1 LPLGLQNLG
10 NTCYMNAT
18 VQCLKTVPALT
29 DSLKTFTGHVAA
41 PDTQTSVTAALRD
54 VYLTMDKG
62 AALPPLILVQALHKA
77 FPRFAERDNHGQLAQ
92 QDANECW
99 TELVRTLQ
107 QKLPAAAETSKY
119 PSIID
124 QFMGG
129 RFSVEMKCDEAEDEP
144 ASVSTESFLQLSCFI
159 ETETRYMHSGLISK
173 LTEKI
178 TKNSSTLNRDAVYT
192 KSSKVDRLPAYLTVQ
207 MVRFYYK
214 EKQGGG
220 GGVNAKILKDVKFPM
235 TLDVYD
241 LCTKRLQE
249 KLLPMREKFQKWEDE
264 EAQRK
269 VALKDK
275 PKSKQLKGQD
285 GDAKPAN
292 FAPYHFEDDLGSN
305 NSGFYELQAVLTHKG
320 RSSSSG
326 HYVAWVKHNADVWL
340 MCDDDKVH
348 TVTTEDVLKLSG
360 GGDWHIAYVLLYGPR
375 KLELAEGQSI
385 EPVRCQVAEAETEP
399 MTTE

>member
-1 LPLGLQNLG
+1 MDLPLGLQNLG

-29 DSLKTFTGHVAA
+29 DSLKTFSGHVAV

-107 QKLPAAAETSKY
+107 QKLPAEEATKY

-129 RFSVEMKCDEAEDEP
+129 RFSVEMKCDEAEEEP

-159 ETETRYMHSGLISK
+159 ETDTRYMHSGLISK

-178 TKNSSTLNRDAVYT
+178 TKNSPSLSRDALYT

-220 GGVNAKILKDVKFPM
+220 GVNAKILKDVKFPM
-235 TLDVYD
+235 ILDVYD

-249 KLLPMREKFQKWEDE
+249 KLLPMREKFKEWEDE

-269 VALKDK
+269 SAMKDK
-275 PKSKQLKGQD
+275 PKALKGQD
-285 GDAKPAN
+285 GDAKPVN
-292 FAPYHFEDDLGSN
+292 FAPYHFADDLGSN

-326 HYVAWVKHNADVWL
+326 HYVAWVKHSADVWL

-360 GGDWHIAYVLLYGPR
+360 GGDWHVAYVLLYGPR
-375 KLELAEGQSI
+375 KLELAEGKTI
-385 EPVRCQVAEAETEP
+385 EPVRCQVTEGETEP
-399 MTTE
+399 MTTD